1 MTRTLLTSLVLG
13 ALMFSAAATTRVVT
27 PTAKMADKNAKFSL
41 EQMIPSTFGEW
52 AIDTTIIPL
61 KLDPETEAKLNKL
74 YNQTVTRTY
83 VNANGE
89 RIMLSIAYGG
99 DQSEGLGVHKP
110 EVCYVAQGFDVRVN
124 KPGQLQTQYGTLPVR
139 RLMAVAG
146 ERYEPITYWLTIG
159 NKIALSGL
167 DSRLTQL
174 RYGLGGVIPD
184 GMLVRVS
191 TIDRD
196 PAHSY
201 QLQDQFVKEL
211 MSAVGPE
218 ARNRLIGVF

>member
-1 MTRTLLTSLVLG
+1 MTRTLMTSLVLG
-13 ALMFSAAATTRVVT
+13 ALMLSAAATTRVVT
-27 PTAKMADKNAKFSL
+27 PTAKMADNTVKFNL
-41 EQMIPSTFGEW
+41 EQMIPSQFGQW
-52 AIDTTIIPL
+52 QVDTTIVPL

-83 VNANGE
+83 VNQNGD
-89 RIMLSIAYGG
+89 RVMLSIAYGG

-110 EVCYVAQGFDVRVN
+110 EVCYVAQGFDMRTN
-124 KPGQLQTQYGTLPVR
+124 KPGQLNTQYGNLPVR

-146 ERYEPITYWLTIG
+146 ERHEPITYWLTIG

-167 DSRLTQL
+167 DSRLTML

-191 TIDRD
+191 AIDRD
-196 PAHSY
+196 AEHSY
-201 QLQDQFVKEL
+201 RVQDRFVQDML
-211 MSAVGPE
+211 TAVSPE